1 MVSETQK
8 YLKLTAHPS
17 VGAVLLDARPTWI
30 WNAEGSRI
38 LWSNAAG
45 LAFFNTTKLSDL
57 LERTFGDMHPARRHL
72 ARLAIRSRPDAPMI
86 ERLRFFHGQQ
96 AITSTCL
103 CKRLVINNQN
113 VMLVLATDRQE
124 GEDSSSVQARALAR
138 AITGEHVTASA
149 IIDADGDILG
159 SFGDM
164 KDLATSA
171 EQIND
176 LLENCESVNRYSS
189 IQIENEIGEWKAGA
203 VRIGE
208 GEDQIF
214 LLIIETPRPESDQKS
229 GENSE
234 HGRVTR
240 LFAAHN
246 VPLSGDGDKPDVG
259 IKVVEQ
265 TSFSENDDDLM
276 LEEHSV
282 VTPFP
287 GNRDQQSTSNLF
299 QEPEETQ
306 ADPEISRT
314 EDNPPDSISDIEN
327 ATTASTDDA
336 VLVDDNT
343 DIEDEVAT
351 STDILSS
358 TDNETISTSETDVS
372 ISPDVENEIA
382 ISSDI
387 KTEQIE
393 VSLDENQDSDLDINE
408 TTSADEPVLEDEQ
421 DLFDDDRLASPMGF
435 VIHSGDVPK
444 NTDETPG
451 SDTNVETGQST
462 DISDQDAGIDQDDEV
477 QSPPPILEIS
487 ETGNETPLDE
497 LEATNIEQEDLPEPQ
512 TAVQTASVHQF
523 PSTIEPAFKF
533 SAKSIPDRFTWELDS
548 DYNLTA
554 LSDALPEAIGPSVR
568 DFIGKNWDVI
578 AEQIGFDEDGRVR
591 TALDKRDTWTGLKV
605 FWPVDGED
613 LLVPVELTGLPII
626 RHQSGFEGYRGFG
639 ICFTGSAVKSE
650 RFEREQ
656 IHNPDA
662 EAGNSDSIEQSGI
675 LGVVTKNNEVIPQ
688 ETLQPDH
695 DVSENAEQIST
706 PDANANSP
714 ENSDQS
720 IEPTELPVN
729 GGFETP
735 QELVSPDHNTTTA
748 DEINAN
754 VEKPASDSAL
764 NAPITE
770 PFDADQNTPLAHQET
785 ERAVEATEN
794 SDDEVIVSPITDEI
808 LEAARTAVTAVRE
821 LVAQGTTGKTDKDGE
836 PSLSRADEQPASDEE
851 NTSPETSEAGP
862 VVTIP
867 DQAESAGSEKMAPR
881 LVSDQNAM
889 ESSNPDS
896 IETKTIDAA
905 DNDEVDIATD
915 INDNSDEDQSDAK
928 HESKNIVVLDIPDTK
943 AENSNV
949 VILPK
954 TPGAAAHTIVS
965 LSTGEKAAFRQIA
978 EALGANADGTKSK
991 KTGLEHTG
999 ARNAKA
1005 NENAARPK
1013 SIKAKDS
1020 NNRPD
1025 EPLKTT
1031 GNQNPGITG
1040 DQPDLDDV
1048 SVLSAFL
1055 DRIVTPLI
1063 VIQEDTIRFA
1073 NRSSLEFLGY
1083 NSSEEF
1089 EAVGGFETLFPD
1101 QEASS
1106 GHKNVLDANGIS
1118 VSVTANITTVMWEK
1132 ESAILLSMTPLEK
1145 PASSKVVNLANETD
1159 ISADMERIAELEAI
1173 LDTATD
1179 GVIVLDSKGLVER
1192 MNHSAEA
1199 LFEVERHDFAGQ
1211 SFLDLFAEESH
1222 RSSVD
1227 YLESLTNNGVASVL
1241 NDGREVIGKTR
1252 ASGGLIPLFI
1262 TMGRLVQ
1269 PGKTRFCMIVRDITQ
1284 WKKAEEDLLTS
1295 KRKAEAASSQK
1306 SDFLARISHEIRTP
1320 LNAIIG
1326 FSEVMMEERF
1336 GSVGNERYKGYLSD
1350 IHLSG
1355 RHIMSLINDL
1365 LDLSKVEAGK
1375 LDLNFQAQNL
1385 TELIQDT
1392 VALMQPQANS
1402 EQIIIRTSLSDHVPS
1417 IVADE
1422 RSLRQIVL
1430 NLLSNGI
1437 KYTRSG
1443 GQVIISTS
1451 YEDNGEVALR
1461 VRDTGVGMSEK
1472 QLEAA
1477 LEPFRQLS
1485 TSSSTRMADGTG
1497 LGLPLTKALAEANR
1511 ARFVISSKADKGTL
1525 VEITFPNSRVLANQD
1540 H

>member
-1 MVSETQK
+1 
-8 YLKLTAHPS
+8 
-17 VGAVLLDARPTWI
+17 
-30 WNAEGSRI
+30 
-38 LWSNAAG
+38 
-45 LAFFNTTKLSDL
+45 
-57 LERTFGDMHPARRHL
+57 
-72 ARLAIRSRPDAPMI
+72 
-86 ERLRFFHGQQ
+86 
-96 AITSTCL
+96 
-103 CKRLVINNQN
+103 
-113 VMLVLATDRQE
+113 
-124 GEDSSSVQARALAR
+124 
-138 AITGEHVTASA
+138 
-149 IIDADGDILG
+149 
-159 SFGDM
+159 
-164 KDLATSA
+164 
-171 EQIND
+171 
-176 LLENCESVNRYSS
+176 
-189 IQIENEIGEWKAGA
+189 
-203 VRIGE
+203 
-208 GEDQIF
+208 
-214 LLIIETPRPESDQKS
+214 
-229 GENSE
+229 
-234 HGRVTR
+234 
-240 LFAAHN
+240 
-246 VPLSGDGDKPDVG
+246 
-259 IKVVEQ
+259 
-265 TSFSENDDDLM
+265 
-276 LEEHSV
+276 
-282 VTPFP
+282 
-287 GNRDQQSTSNLF
+287 
-299 QEPEETQ
+299 
-306 ADPEISRT
+306 
-314 EDNPPDSISDIEN
+314 
-327 ATTASTDDA
+327 
-336 VLVDDNT
+336 
-343 DIEDEVAT
+343 
-351 STDILSS
+351 
-358 TDNETISTSETDVS
+358 
-372 ISPDVENEIA
+372 
-382 ISSDI
+382 
-387 KTEQIE
+387 
-393 VSLDENQDSDLDINE
+393 
-408 TTSADEPVLEDEQ
+408 
-421 DLFDDDRLASPMGF
+421 
-435 VIHSGDVPK
+435 
-444 NTDETPG
+444 
-451 SDTNVETGQST
+451 
-462 DISDQDAGIDQDDEV
+462 
-477 QSPPPILEIS
+477 
-487 ETGNETPLDE
+487 
-497 LEATNIEQEDLPEPQ
+497 
-512 TAVQTASVHQF
+512 
-523 PSTIEPAFKF
+523 
-533 SAKSIPDRFTWELDS
+533 
-548 DYNLTA
+548 
-554 LSDALPEAIGPSVR
+554 
-568 DFIGKNWDVI
+568 
-578 AEQIGFDEDGRVR
+578 
-591 TALDKRDTWTGLKV
+591 LDKRDTWTGLKV

-656 IHNPDA
+656 VLDPDA
-662 EAGNSDSIEQSGI
+662 DSSEEIEQPVISG
-675 LGVVTKNNEVIPQ
+675 VAATHNEVVSKDA
-688 ETLQPDH
+688 LQPDQ
-695 DVSENAEQIST
+695 DASEIAEQISSL
-706 PDANANSP
+706 DAIADGP
-714 ENSDQS
+714 ENSEQS
-720 IEPTELPVN
+720 IEPTELSVN
-729 GGFETP
+729 SEIEP
-735 QELVSPDHNTTTA
+735 ALEPALLDDSASTA
-748 DEINAN
+748 DEVNADVKTVTSSSVLN
-754 VEKPASDSAL
+754 ELDS
-764 NAPITE
+764 E
-770 PFDADQNTPLAHQET
+770 PHDADENTLQTPEET
-785 ERAVEATEN
+785 ERVVEDAEN
-794 SDDEVIVSPITDEI
+794 SDAGVIVSPITDEI

-821 LVAQGTTGKTDKDGE
+821 LVAQGTGKPEKDGE
-836 PSLSRADEQPASDEE
+836 PSLSGADELLASDDE
-851 NTSPETSEAGP
+851 NTSLETLDADL
-862 VVTIP
+862 VAINP
-867 DQAESAGSEKMAPR
+867 DQAKSTGSGQLVPR

-889 ESSNPDS
+889 DGSSPQS
-896 IETKTIDAA
+896 IESKTNDAA
-905 DNDEVDIATD
+905 NNDEVDIATD

-928 HESKNIVVLDIPDTK
+928 HKSKNIVVLDIPDTK

-991 KTGLEHTG
+991 KTDLASTG
-999 ARNAKA
+999 AKNTTT
-1005 NENAARPK
+1005 NGN
-1013 SIKAKDS
+1013 SIKSKSTISKTSNDQASEPQKTEDNQKPDS
-1020 NNRPD
+1020 
-1025 EPLKTT
+1025 TV
-1031 GNQNPGITG
+1031 

-1048 SVLSAFL
+1048 SVLSVFL

-1073 NRSSLEFLGY
+1073 NRSSLELLGY

-1101 QEASS
+1101 QEPGS
-1106 GHKNVLDANGIS
+1106 GPKNILDANGIS
-1118 VSVTANITTVMWEK
+1118 VSVTANVTTVMWEN
-1132 ESAILLSMTPLEK
+1132 ESAILLSMAPVAE
-1145 PASSKVVNLANETD
+1145 PASSSAVSPGNETE
-1159 ISADMERIAELEAI
+1159 ISADVERIAELEAI

-1241 NDGREVIGKTR
+1241 NDGREVIGKTS

-1385 TELIQDT
+1385 SELIQDT

-1422 RSLRQIVL
+1422 RSLRQIVM

-1477 LEPFRQLS
+1477 LEPFRQLT

-1497 LGLPLTKALAEANR
+1497 LGLPLTKALTEANR

-1525 VEITFPNSRVLANQD
+1525 VEITFPNARVLANQD